1 MDVGGSNGDEL
12 AGWLPLAAALCDE
25 RRAAGG
31 RRCEAWRVRTAAK
44 LREANASTSAAAAA
58 LWLAARAGALH
69 GLADGG
75 TPCGEDDGGPDAMG
89 LVRRLAIDADVCAAG
104 TVCGALLGSDAGGGD
119 NARSVWEAEFT
130 VFRALCV
137 ETQRDLCTPL
147 PVVLTGSVPP
157 MAADGPDRK
166 LDAVPA
172 EGSIAAQSADP
183 QKETERKLH
192 HTRQLLASGKG
203 RLGRRASSAKTSDP
217 SIGSLLA
224 ADKEGVPPVC
234 AAARAGRHMLV
245 ALLLAHGADAEDFL
259 WCSTSARPSAMHLA
273 AAGGHLLVARV
284 LRACAPTPPPPP
296 RPPMLQLSEQTT
308 ESEASLAAASE
319 TMHLGT
325 ASERDRAPAQAAA
338 TRSTEDGQ
346 TEPPQTEQPLDRAR
360 DARLLTPLQ
369 VAVKA
374 CHLRFAHES
383 ALAACQCGP
392 ARQMAGWGPGAEL
405 RIEPS
410 QRTQGEDRRVLLD
423 VFREA
428 AGVWARL
435 VGRPLFS
442 VACCDVPLRTAVSG
456 ASEAETAPAG
466 GETAGGDGGSRHGG
480 VRSADN
486 QHTIVVDFGEW
497 NSKNG
502 YTAPAVKPNRW
513 PLRRCGASIFL
524 RKRPA
529 SQVAPRSLHQA
540 LVATA
545 CHELGH
551 ALGLSHHPSPRELMH
566 FLGRPL
572 GDGPG
577 GVGWDF
583 GPDVSAAAK
592 WLYAPPL
599 SRASLKGGYPTVC
612 LDCYACGWWD
622 VTANGPF
629 EKVDAAR
636 FRAAGKPR
644 YGLNTRRSV
653 EVLSDGSTRL
663 VTEMLEPLQD
673 SVWGVEDE

>member
-1 MDVGGSNGDEL
+1 
-12 AGWLPLAAALCDE
+12 
-25 RRAAGG
+25 
-31 RRCEAWRVRTAAK
+31 
-44 LREANASTSAAAAA
+44 
-58 LWLAARAGALH
+58 
-69 GLADGG
+69 
-75 TPCGEDDGGPDAMG
+75 
-89 LVRRLAIDADVCAAG
+89 
-104 TVCGALLGSDAGGGD
+104 
-119 NARSVWEAEFT
+119 
-130 VFRALCV
+130 
-137 ETQRDLCTPL
+137 
-147 PVVLTGSVPP
+147 
-157 MAADGPDRK
+157 
-166 LDAVPA
+166 
-172 EGSIAAQSADP
+172 
-183 QKETERKLH
+183 
-192 HTRQLLASGKG
+192 
-203 RLGRRASSAKTSDP
+203 
-217 SIGSLLA
+217 
-224 ADKEGVPPVC
+224 
-234 AAARAGRHMLV
+234 MLV

-346 TEPPQTEQPLDRAR
+346 TEPPQTEPPLDRAR

-466 GETAGGDGGSRHGG
+466 GDEAAR
-480 VRSADN
+480 
-486 QHTIVVDFGEW
+486 Q
-497 NSKNG
+497 
-502 YTAPAVKPNRW
+502 
-513 PLRRCGASIFL
+513 RRIEAEG
-524 RKRPA
+524 
-529 SQVAPRSLHQA
+529 
-540 LVATA
+540 LV
-545 CHELGH
+545 EK
-551 ALGLSHHPSPRELMH
+551 
-566 FLGRPL
+566 
-572 GDGPG
+572 
-577 GVGWDF
+577 
-583 GPDVSAAAK
+583 AAASG
-592 WLYAPPL
+592 WSQL
-599 SRASLKGGYPTVC
+599 SPAEQAGFEELWRTALPSLPAQEVRRGR
-612 LDCYACGWWD
+612 
-622 VTANGPF
+622 
-629 EKVDAAR
+629 EE
-636 FRAAGKPR
+636 
-644 YGLNTRRSV
+644 GLV
-653 EVLSDGSTRL
+653 KAV
-663 VTEMLEPLQD
+663 
-673 SVWGVEDE
+673 